1 MLASQV
7 NQLEIIDKILLRY
20 IFDAHPK
27 TGIEWLYSDAG
38 KLNLGSLM
46 QIRRLM
52 YLWHILSRGE
62 NELIRR
68 VYTTQKLSSN
78 TGDWIGL
85 VEQDKQ
91 QLGIDM
97 SDHEIQGVSKEMF
110 KRYVSKKV
118 KNNFLKYL
126 NDIKSKHS
134 KSSNLK
140 CDEIKTAEYLL
151 SPKFSLKEKILLF
164 KLRSRTLDIKGNFKK
179 QYKDSW
185 CISCGLFEETQ
196 KHLLQCPEIVSK
208 LNYLAGSATNLDEN
222 DIYEG
227 VDKQEKII
235 KVYSDILEIRE
246 ELKMKKIEENFT
258 LSDMG
263 GPNAHVTVL

>member
-1 MLASQV
+1 MSQ
-7 NQLEIIDKILLRY
+7 
-20 IFDAHPK
+20 
-27 TGIEWLYSDAG
+27 
-38 KLNLGSLM
+38 
-46 QIRRLM
+46 
-52 YLWHILSRGE
+52 
-62 NELIRR
+62 
-68 VYTTQKLSSN
+68 
-78 TGDWIGL
+78 
-85 VEQDKQ
+85 
-91 QLGIDM
+91 
-97 SDHEIQGVSKEMF
+97 
-110 KRYVSKKV
+110 KKV
-118 KNNFLKYL
+118 KNNFLRYL
-126 NDIKSKHS
+126 DNIKSKHS

-140 CDEIKTAEYLL
+140 CEEFKTAEYIL

-164 KLRSRTLDIKGNFKK
+164 KLRSRTLDIKGNFKN

-208 LNYLAGSATNLDEN
+208 LNYLAGSANNLDEN
-222 DIYEG
+222 DVYEG

-246 ELKMKKIEENFT
+246 ELKMKQIEENFT